1 MRIALLLDVLRR
13 PVWLFGLLTMVLA
26 FGFQAAALGSGELS
40 LVQPLLLAELPMTL
54 LIAKFWF
61 KAPIE
66 RRAWLGVAG
75 MCLGVAAVLVAAEPR
90 GGAEQASLRS
100 MIFAAAAMCV
110 LIGVLITV
118 ALRMEG
124 SARAATF
131 GAAAGAGFALTAAL
145 MKGATSE
152 LTRHGVAA
160 VFSSWEVYAMA
171 AGGVA
176 SLFIWQNALQSGTL
190 AAAQPAITFAD
201 PVLATVIGVV
211 VFGERVRLGGWLP
224 LEVAGAVAVVAGSI
238 ELARS
243 PLVSG
248 ESQPTQS
255 APQPPREAVQHPRVT
270 RHARRRPSAAA
281 RDGAGRPAAPRRHAG
296 RCHSRRSRS
305 ARARP
310 FERHP
315 RGRAR
320 AGAQR

>member
-1 MRIALLLDVLRR
+1 MRLALLLDVLRR
-13 PVWLFGLLTMVLA
+13 PVWLLGLLTMVLA
-26 FGFQAAALGSGELS
+26 FGFQAAALGNGELS

-54 LIAKFWF
+54 LIARFWF

-75 MCLGVAAVLVAAEPR
+75 MCVGVAVVLVAAQPR

-100 MIFAAAAMCV
+100 MIFASAAMCV
-110 LIGVLITV
+110 LIGVLISV
-118 ALRMEG
+118 ALRIEG

-152 LTRHGVAA
+152 LTQHGVAG

-171 AGGVA
+171 AGGAA

-190 AAAQPAITFAD
+190 AAAQPAITFSD

-211 VFGERVRLGGWLP
+211 VFGEHVRLGGWLV
-224 LEVAGAVAVVAGSI
+224 LEFVGAVAVVAGSI

-248 ESQPTQS
+248 EAKPAEPEPLT
-255 APQPPREAVQHPRVT
+255 PREAVQ
-270 RHARRRPSAAA
+270 RPL
-281 RDGAGRPAAPRRHAG
+281 
-296 RCHSRRSRS
+296 
-305 ARARP
+305 
-310 FERHP
+310 
-315 RGRAR
+315 
-320 AGAQR
+320 